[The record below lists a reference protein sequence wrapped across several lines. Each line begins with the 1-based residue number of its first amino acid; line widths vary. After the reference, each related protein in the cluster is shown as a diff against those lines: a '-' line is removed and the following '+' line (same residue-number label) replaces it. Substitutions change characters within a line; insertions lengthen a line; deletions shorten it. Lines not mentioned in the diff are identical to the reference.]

1 MWKRVLREATARQPW
16 STITSKRWSST
27 SPTSI
32 SAAVDTLLLRSL
44 KEHYLEVSKM
54 NPPPVLL
61 SKVCGLRQL
70 KEKVNPPPAFSIIK
84 GALDGN
90 GPVLIRT
97 YGNEEIK
104 LSIMRMAYIAP
115 GDGESDGNDED
126 VNQFFLHV
134 DVSKPG
140 QDKSLHFLCG
150 LYTDALGIHSVSLR
164 PKLDGADFLEDTTT
178 YSGPHFVEL
187 DERMRDAFHRF
198 IEERGVNENLFDFL
212 QAWLYV
218 KEHRGLMRW
227 FKTVGTYINENRP
240 AKSS

>member
-54 NPPPVLL
+54 NPPP
-61 SKVCGLRQL
+61 
-70 KEKVNPPPAFSIIK
+70 KVNPPPAFSIIK

-178 YSGPHFVEL
+178 YSGPHFVL
-187 DERMRDAFHRF
+187 DNTLRE
-198 IEERGVNENLFDFL
+198 IED
-212 QAWLYV
+212 
-218 KEHRGLMRW
+218 KDSGL
-227 FKTVGTYINENRP
+227 KLLG
-240 AKSS
+240 

>member
-1 MWKRVLREATARQPW
+1 MWKRVFREAIARQPW

-44 KEHYLEVSKM
+44 KEHYLQVSKM
-54 NPPPVLL
+54 NPPP
-61 SKVCGLRQL
+61 
-70 KEKVNPPPAFSIIK
+70 KVNPPPAFSIIK

-240 AKSS
+240 AKNS